1 MGNNRLNS
9 LKGRAVLYR
18 IAGLLRWLIW
28 GVKYVVIWPLATI
41 AVVVI
46 VLLQMEETTP
56 GQLLAQEIGQVRA
69 TAPSGMFPVRDCPDP
84 VFSASSPF
92 PESLA
97 YLTENCPLKITGA
110 AEYAADIDRSLLQT
124 GRGVWGTLAL
134 LYVALAVMSGDRP
147 YRHNP
152 LTYAYDTAT
161 NNLKHI
167 DKENEIRTLKENTNG
182 QVSYSGNKE
191 AEKEGDKNEHT

>member
-41 AVVVI
+41 VVVVI

-97 YLTENCPLKITGA
+97 YLTENCPLKIAGA
-110 AEYAADIDRSLLQT
+110 AEYAADIDRSLSQT

-134 LYVALAVMSGDRP
+134 LYVALAVMSGNRP
-147 YRHNP
+147 EVK
-152 LTYAYDTAT
+152 YATRMARG
-161 NNLKHI
+161 
-167 DKENEIRTLKENTNG
+167 EII
-182 QVSYSGNKE
+182 YSGNKTSE
-191 AEKEGDKNEHT
+191 QKGDKNEHA